1 VLALVAVLAGS
12 ACDLIARPG
21 ETLTLADG
29 GPVFGTGGNSQR
41 APLPAVRV
49 RDGATVVVQNAMLF
63 GGGTL
68 VEVATQAAFGTAG
81 PGISSDGG
89 TVRVQQGEVRGG
101 PILAQVASDVLDDPA
116 PGIDASSST
125 VEISGGSVRGGSL
138 LSSVT
143 GAQLTGLAGSA
154 IEAFDS
160 TLRITAGTFSAGAV
174 SPAAPGSTLAGLSLL
189 ATASDVEIRGGS
201 FPDPSAFADSR
212 VRILGGSMFLLT
224 FLSSDPAGCAEVRGG
239 QFSGLGISG
248 GRVIVAGSGF
258 ALTSLGSGA
267 QALTGT
273 LEDGTRVNAAVVQDG
288 GGQLVL
294 VAPGAAGCP

>member
-125 VEISGGSVRGGSL
+125 
-138 LSSVT
+138 
-143 GAQLTGLAGSA
+143 
-154 IEAFDS
+154 EAFDS